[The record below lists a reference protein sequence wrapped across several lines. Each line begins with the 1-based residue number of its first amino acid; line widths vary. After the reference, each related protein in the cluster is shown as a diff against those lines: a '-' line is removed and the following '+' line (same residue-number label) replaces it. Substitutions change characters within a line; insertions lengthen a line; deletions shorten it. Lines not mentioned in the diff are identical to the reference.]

1 MSYILFFLFG
11 FFAANGVPHFV
22 KGITGEK
29 HMTPFGKPS
38 SAQVNV
44 LWGTANFY
52 VAFWM
57 AYWAGDFDY
66 SVLSASLLVVAGV
79 LLAGSICTR
88 LWSNDEEAKGHER
101 HN

>member
-11 FFAANGVPHFV
+11 LFAANGVPHFV

-44 LWGTANFY
+44 IWGVLSFY
-52 VAFWM
+52 IAFWLFT
-57 AYWAGDFDY
+57 WASGYEYNIFP
-66 SVLSASLLVVAGV
+66 ASLAVAGGV
-79 LLAGSICTR
+79 LVIGSLCTR
-88 LWSNDEEAKGHER
+88 LWSDDDEARGHEIR
-101 HN
+101 

>member
-11 FFAANGVPHFV
+11 LFAANGVPHFV

-44 LWGTANFY
+44 IWGVLSFY
-52 VAFWM
+52 IAFWLFT
-57 AYWAGDFDY
+57 WASGYEY
-66 SVLSASLLVVAGV
+66 SIFPASLAAAGGV
-79 LLAGSICTR
+79 LVIGSLCTR
-88 LWSNDEEAKGHER
+88 LWSDDDQARGHEIR
-101 HN
+101 